1 MDLSMETQYVPPRR
15 MRGSVQTSTTDR
27 HTTSGLFMRVD
38 ERSLLVRAA
47 MRRLPD
53 VLDRSILVLR
63 FFVGLSLDEIAVR
76 LMIPRDVALERY
88 RVGIRM
94 MERELG
100 PCL

>member
-1 MDLSMETQYVPPRR
+1 
-15 MRGSVQTSTTDR
+15 
-27 HTTSGLFMRVD
+27 MRVD
-38 ERSLLVRAA
+38 ERALLVRAA

-76 LMIPRDVALERY
+76 LMIPRDLVLERY

-100 PCL
+100 ACL